1 MKKIITVTMLSIS
14 LFACNSAG
22 EKTKTAEP
30 EQKKNAAM
38 DNPDYDAGL
47 NLVAKSDC
55 FTCHKLREPLIGP
68 PYGEIAKK
76 YPNTPENI
84 NLLAN
89 RILKGSQGVWSQV
102 PMLAHADIKK
112 EDAEKMV
119 KYILLLKE

>member
-1 MKKIITVTMLSIS
+1 MKKILAIAMLATGMY
-14 LFACNSAG
+14 ACNNGEEKAAG
-22 EKTKTAEP
+22 PEAEKKAST
-30 EQKKNAAM
+30 AM

-76 YPNTPENI
+76 YPNTQENVSM
-84 NLLAN
+84 LADK
-89 RILKGSQGVWSQV
+89 ILKGSTGVWGQV
-102 PMLAHADIKK
+102 PMLAHPNVKK

>member
-1 MKKIITVTMLSIS
+1 MKKII
-14 LFACNSAG
+14 LFVFIATAMMACNSG
-22 EKTKTAEP
+22 DDKTKTDEP
-30 EQKKNAAM
+30 VKKTNSAM

-55 FTCHKLREPLIGP
+55 FTCHKLREVLVGP
-68 PYGEIAKK
+68 AYGDIAKK

-84 NLLAN
+84 SMLAD
-89 RILKGSQGVWSQV
+89 RILKGSQGIWGQV
-102 PMLAHADIKK
+102 PMLAHATVTK

>member
-30 EQKKNAAM
+30 EQKKNDAM

-84 NLLAN
+84 SLLAD

-102 PMLAHADIKK
+102 PMLKHDGIKK

>member
-1 MKKIITVTMLSIS
+1 MKKIAAFISI
-14 LFACNSAG
+14 LILLYGCNNAADKKNNEG
-22 EKTKTAEP
+22 EK
-30 EQKKNAAM
+30 KNTTAAM

-55 FTCHKLREPLIGP
+55 FTCHKLREPLVGP

-76 YPNTPENI
+76 YDNTPENI
-84 NLLAN
+84 SLLADKIIN
-89 RILKGSQGVWSQV
+89 GSSGVWGEVQ
-102 PMLAHADIKK
+102 MLAHRDIKK

>member
-1 MKKIITVTMLSIS
+1 MKKIIASMAICLC
-14 LFACNSAG
+14 LFACNSSE

-47 NLVAKSDC
+47 NLIAKSDC
-55 FTCHKLREPLIGP
+55 FTCHKLRETLVGP
-68 PYGEIAKK
+68 SYGDVAKK

-84 NLLAN
+84 NLLSD
-89 RILKGSQGVWSQV
+89 RIIKGSQNIWGPV
-102 PMLAHADIKK
+102 PMTAHADITKA
-112 EDAEKMV
+112 DAEKMV

>member
-1 MKKIITVTMLSIS
+1 MKKMIALAC
-14 LFACNSAG
+14 LLAGFAACNNSG
-22 EKTKTAEP
+22 EKASSSTGDDKSKTAM
-30 EQKKNAAM
+30 N
-38 DNPDYDAGL
+38 NPDYDAGL

-76 YPNTPENI
+76 YENNSENI
-84 NLLAN
+84 DLLSN
-89 RILKGSQGVWSQV
+89 RIMNGSVGIWGQV
-102 PMLAHADIKK
+102 PMQAHPGVTK